1 MAHFKLTLD
10 EDFEDAF
17 ELVAIHC
24 SVEDFR
30 MAYLLNRE
38 AHMKF
43 ERSETDLDF
52 KRKNEQVLF
61 SIFEF
66 EDAQNHIKYNLI
78 ANKSY
83 QIKYVEIGL
92 ENAYASLFYN
102 KAQTHY
108 LLPELSKIDYFIKVE
123 HEGSV
128 FPLKELVTAINGIK
142 QVVTAYTV
150 DVKNIKSKEN
160 LIFEI

>member
-24 SVEDFR
+24 SVEDYR
-30 MAYLLNRE
+30 MAYLLNQK
-38 AHMKF
+38 AAMKF

-52 KRKNEQVLF
+52 TRKNEQVLF

-66 EDAQNHIKYNLI
+66 EDVQNHIKYNLI
-78 ANKSY
+78 ANKSH
-83 QIKYVEIGL
+83 QVKQVDVGL
-92 ENAYASLFYN
+92 ENAYTSLFYN

-108 LLPELSKIDYFIKVE
+108 LLPELSKIDYFIKE
-123 HEGSV
+123 I
-128 FPLKELVTAINGIK
+128 VTAINGIK

>member
-10 EDFEDAF
+10 EDFEDSF

-38 AHMKF
+38 AHIKL
-43 ERSETDLDF
+43 ERCESDLDF
-52 KRKNEQVLF
+52 TRKNEQVFF
-61 SIFEF
+61 SIYEF
-66 EDAQNHIKYNLI
+66 IDAQNHTKYSLI
-78 ANKSY
+78 ANKSR
-83 QIKYVEIGL
+83 QAKHVDVGL
-92 ENAYASLFYN
+92 ENGYDSLFYT
-102 KAQTHY
+102 KSETHY
-108 LLPELSKIDYFIKVE
+108 LLPELNKIDYFIKIE
-123 HEGSV
+123 HEGGV
-128 FPLKELVTAINGIK
+128 FPLKELVTTINGIK